1 MIRALRQR
9 SKPGT
14 TTQPL
19 AAEES
24 AASDPRALFFF
35 EDVVVERGAHTILE
49 LDRVAIPIDGATA
62 IIGPS
67 GSGKSTLLRLCNRLE
82 APSSGTIRYRGN
94 DLSTI
99 EPTELRR
106 RVAMVFQRPTALD
119 GTAADNLREV
129 DPTLN
134 DDDIEV
140 ALVRV
145 GLDGALA
152 KRSARD
158 LSGGELQRLGLARS
172 LTTRPDVLL
181 LGEGTSALDPNSAAH
196 IEQLVAKLTAEG
208 ITPIWVTHDFDQLV
222 RVARNT
228 LVVVAGRVLQH
239 GTVRDV
245 LARPLPEVDR
255 FLQGEVG

>member
-1 MIRALRQR
+1 MRTIRRR
-9 SKPGT
+9 SPSRT

-19 AAEES
+19 ATEVS
-24 AASDPRALFFF
+24 AAPGPNTLFSF
-35 EDVVVERGAHTILE
+35 DGVVVERGAHTILE
-49 LDRVAIPIDGATA
+49 LDRLAIPADGATA

-106 RVAMVFQRPTALD
+106 RVAMVFQRPTALA

-129 DPTLN
+129 DPTL
-134 DDDIEV
+134 DGDDIES

-152 KRSARD
+152 GRPARD

-172 LTTRPDVLL
+172 LTTDPDVLL
-181 LGEGTSALDPNSAAH
+181 LDEGTSALDPNSAAR
-196 IEQLVAKLTAEG
+196 IEQLVVKLASEG
-208 ITPIWVTHDFDQLV
+208 ITPIWVTHDLDQLT
-222 RVARNT
+222 RIARN
-228 LVVVAGRVLQH
+228 VVVAIAGRVVQH
-239 GTVRDV
+239 GTVQHV
-245 LARPLPEVDR
+245 LANPLPEVDR
-255 FLQGEVG
+255 FLRGEDL